1 MAFLKQV
8 YKLEQIKAEK
18 NEKFILFWN
27 FGWNWKYVR
36 SLKTTEK
43 ISKRIYEN

>member
-18 NEKFILFWN
+18 NEKIFC
-27 FGWNWKYVR
+27 FGTLAGTENMLGAWKL
-36 SLKTTEK
+36 LK
-43 ISKRIYEN
+43 R